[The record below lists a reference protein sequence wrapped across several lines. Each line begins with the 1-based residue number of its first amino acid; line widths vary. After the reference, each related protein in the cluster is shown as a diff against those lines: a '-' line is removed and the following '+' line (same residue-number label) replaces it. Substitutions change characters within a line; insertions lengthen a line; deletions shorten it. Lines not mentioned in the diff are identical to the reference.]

1 MKLFETKEEREV
13 RYFKECLALENLDNW
28 EEYAN
33 DESIEWEVCGGRFII
48 NATCCVPTIH
58 AFGSYNDSGVIEYPQ
73 PELIEVNSIID
84 YEGEELEISQE
95 LEDLIIKTFGI

>member
-1 MKLFETKEEREV
+1 MLQFSFPTLILLNFILSEITWKRITT
-13 RYFKECLALENLDNW
+13 FKTI
-28 EEYAN
+28 
-33 DESIEWEVCGGRFII
+33 SII

-73 PELIEVNSIID
+73 PELIEVNSVID

-95 LEDLIIKTFGI
+95 LEDLIIKTFGVWNISGK